1 MRKGRGNGG
10 LWKARKTIVRCFP
23 TFPQTLEI
31 ARKVH
36 REIKNRAERFPH
48 SLRPRLL
55 AYVDFKS
62 RKDKNPL
69 RLPFAPF
76 RLIFWIGKDCS
87 QRTGTPLAKPTEN
100 LLLQNAAKQQQVGKR
115 ISVWLRRHSRCGDMS
130 VVSARAR
137 PCTGVPSGRRRG

>member
-36 REIKNRAERFPH
+36 REIKNHAERFPH

-76 RLIFWIGKDCS
+76 RLIFGLEKTRGATDGIS
-87 QRTGTPLAKPTEN
+87 FELQGTPA
-100 LLLQNAAKQQQVGKR
+100 
-115 ISVWLRRHSRCGDMS
+115 IS
-130 VVSARAR
+130 AIE
-137 PCTGVPSGRRRG
+137 